1 MAVFAVSWVSE
12 KIIMKVCAV
21 SLVSTRIIIV
31 YAVFSVSIG
40 AIMTMSVECMRI
52 LSEYNDYYVCMQC
65 LGLIQGSL

>member
-40 AIMTMSVECMRI
+40 AIMSVECMRV

-65 LGLIQGSL
+65 LG